1 VFPVIITS
9 DQHTYSIAQHLKS
22 LTPNKYNIV
31 ATYPIGAS
39 NQT

>member
-1 VFPVIITS
+1 MFCVIIIS
-9 DQHTYSIAQHLKS
+9 DPHTYSIEQHLKS
-22 LTPNKYNIV
+22 LTPNNIV